1 MTDGPVRA
9 GAAAGSTPG
18 GTLGLCPVI
27 RMRPADHP
35 PSQLHRPDERPPPGA
50 VTVACIVGF
59 VAVVLLAISPLFV
72 VSGAFT
78 AGVCAVA
85 AREYR

>member
-1 MTDGPVRA
+1 MRA
-9 GAAAGSTPG
+9 GAAAGSTPD

-35 PSQLHRPDERPPPGA
+35 PSDTYRPHERPPPGA
-50 VTVACIVGF
+50 VTVASVVAF
-59 VAVVLLAISPLFV
+59 VVVVLLAISPLLV

-85 AREYR
+85 ARECR

>member
-1 MTDGPVRA
+1 MRA
-9 GAAAGSTPG
+9 GAAAGSTPD

-35 PSQLHRPDERPPPGA
+35 PSDTYRPDERPPPGA
-50 VTVACIVGF
+50 VTVAVVVAF
-59 VAVVLLAISPLFV
+59 VATVLVAITPMLI